1 MHSLN
6 MRAGVNPPGE
16 EILRQPAKP
25 GQTKLA
31 GIWKKRA
38 VSAQRLKGI
47 ARGLAPVS
55 CTGLP
60 DLNNRYH
67 SSILFFIQVFTHEN
81 LWLMSRWL
89 EMA

>member
-1 MHSLN
+1 M
-6 MRAGVNPPGE
+6 
-16 EILRQPAKP
+16 
-25 GQTKLA
+25 LA

-47 ARGLAPVS
+47 ARGLAPAS

-67 SSILFFIQVFTHEN
+67 SSILFLFKC
-81 LWLMSRWL
+81 SR
-89 EMA
+89 MKICGS